1 MSNFEEAKPPNHQS
15 ISGRQRPAPAPG
27 DSNSDRRHA
36 PPSLLSSRCYP
47 MTLKFVDVCYR
58 VKLDNAPATTGFK
71 DLICGRGQSA
81 AEISPRHHD
90 QGRTILQGI
99 TGMASPGEVLAVLG
113 PSGSGK
119 STLLNA
125 LAGRIHGHALTG
137 SILANGQKL
146 TRPVLRRTGF
156 VAQDDVLYPH
166 LTVRETLVFCSL
178 LRLPTTLTMKEKV
191 AAAEAVMA
199 ELGLCKCANTIIG
212 NAFVRGVSGG
222 ERKRVSIAHE
232 MLVNPS
238 VLILDEPT
246 SGLDSTA
253 AFRLATTLAT
263 LAKKGG
269 KTVVASLHQ
278 PSSRLFQMLDTVLLL
293 SEGAPLYL
301 GKSTEAVAYFH
312 SVGYSPCFP
321 MNPADFL
328 LDLANGACHL
338 DASTTEREKPNVRQT
353 LISAY
358 NNHLGPKVKAI
369 CSETTNEDSPTT
381 TRATTTSM
389 EVVVTGKRGHSHPK
403 QHIGS
408 AISTWFNHFIILL
421 QRSLKERRHESFNSL
436 RVLQV
441 SAAALLCGTMW
452 WHSDFRDVQDR
463 LGLLFFISIFWGVF
477 PSFNATFAFPQDRAV
492 FLKERGS
499 GMYTL
504 SSYFMARIVG
514 DLPMELILPTL
525 FSSLTYWM
533 TGLKPELGAFI
544 LTLAVLLLYVL
555 VAQGLGLA
563 LGAIIMDAKRA
574 STIVTITMLAFVLTG
589 GFYVHKMPE
598 CFHWIKY
605 VSITFYAY
613 KLLIAVQYGDGEAIW
628 SILGCSHVHHGSNIA
643 GSCKYLE
650 EDVLGQISPIACVAF
665 LGFMF
670 FGYRLVA
677 YFALKRIKV

>member
-1 MSNFEEAKPPNHQS
+1 MSNFEEAKPPNQH
-15 ISGRQRPAPAPG
+15 INGRRSPDSDHHHRSPA
-27 DSNSDRRHA
+27 
-36 PPSLLSSRCYP
+36 PSLLSSLCYS

-58 VKLDNAPATTGFK
+58 VKLDNTTNNK
-71 DLICGRGQSA
+71 STTSLKELIRGGGCRSTDG
-81 AEISPRHHD
+81 ISPRHES
-90 QGRTILQGI
+90 QERTILHGI
-99 TGMASPGEVLAVLG
+99 TGVASPGEVLAVLG

-125 LAGRIHGHALTG
+125 LAGRVHGHALTG
-137 SILANGQKL
+137 SILANGQNL

-166 LTVRETLVFCSL
+166 LTVRETLVFCAL
-178 LRLPTTLTMKEKV
+178 LRLPTSLTRRERA
-191 AAAEAVMA
+191 AAAEDVME
-199 ELGLCKCANTIIG
+199 ELGLCKCENTIIG

-238 VLILDEPT
+238 LLILDEPT

-253 AFRLATTLAT
+253 AFRLATTLVT

-278 PSSRLFQMLDTVLLL
+278 PSSRLFQMVDTVLLL
-293 SEGAPLYL
+293 SEGRPLYF
-301 GKSTEAVAYFH
+301 GNSAQAMNYFN
-312 SVGYSPCFP
+312 SVGYSPSFP

-328 LDLANGACHL
+328 LDLANGVCQL
-338 DASTTEREKPNVRQT
+338 DGSTIEREKSNARQT

-358 NNHLGPKVKAI
+358 NTNLGPKVKAL
-369 CSETTNEDSPTT
+369 CSETSNGDASTAS
-381 TRATTTSM
+381 A
-389 EVVVTGKRGHSHPK
+389 TGKRSHNSPK
-403 QHIGS
+403 QHIT
-408 AISTWFNHFIILL
+408 IWFNHFTILL

-452 WHSDFRDVQDR
+452 WHSDARDVQDR

-525 FSSLTYWM
+525 FLSMTYWM
-533 TGLKPELGAFI
+533 TGLKPEPGAFI
-544 LTLAVLLLYVL
+544 LTLAVVLLYVL

-613 KLLIAVQYGDGEAIW
+613 KLLIAIQYGRGEAIW
-628 SILGCSHVHHGSNIA
+628 SIIGCSHVHHESNVS

-650 EDVLGQISPIACVAF
+650 DDVLRQISPIASVAI
-665 LGFMF
+665 LGTMF
-670 FGYRLVA
+670 FGYRLIA
-677 YFALKRIKV
+677 YFALKRIRQ